1 MSQTPESKLKRQIKD
16 YLNSEG
22 IFWSMVAGGAFS
34 KTGDPDMIACVDG
47 MYLAIEAKVDTQQS
61 DWQKMRQ
68 RQIEESGGCYI
79 IAKSVDDVERAVRDL
94 RRDAEWL

>member
-1 MSQTPESKLKRQIKD
+1 MSQTPEAKLKRQIKD

-34 KTGDPDMIACVDG
+34 KIGDPDMIACVDG

-61 DWQKMRQ
+61 EWQRMRQ
-68 RQIEESGGCYI
+68 SQIEESGGCYI
-79 IAKSVDDVERAVRDL
+79 IAKSVEDVERAVGDL